1 MRIVSKLTFLGMIFL
16 FSVNAY
22 AGQLDS
28 SGLLD
33 TLLDKFQQVAST
45 WSLVIGDYANWL
57 FWGLVLISMVWTF
70 GMLAM
75 QGEGLINALAEIVRF
90 FAVIGFFYYL
100 LINGPAIAQSI
111 INSMRQL
118 AANALGTSTGISP
131 SSIVDIAFV
140 ILTKVSS
147 AASIWSPMISTI
159 MITVAIIVLVV
170 MALIAINMLI
180 MLVSAWVLCYAGVIL
195 LGFGGSKWTSDIAI
209 NYLRTV
215 LSIGIQLFTMTLI
228 IGIGQSFLDQYF
240 SIIKNDI
247 PDLNSLIVLLLASII
262 LLVLTNKLP
271 LLLSGVVGGASLQ
284 GIGGFGAG
292 MITGAATTAI
302 SGAGAMAM
310 SATAQVSGGAS
321 ALKAAFE
328 SAQAAM
334 AEESGSGDK
343 GGLGGGFGGG
353 EDTGSVDTSGGQ
365 PSGGSGGSSAGSN
378 TGSVSGGSQGF
389 ASSFSRAGRMAS
401 HMASGL
407 SNGASE
413 YQMMKGSAN
422 SIRTQQTV
430 GGEIANQIRKHTAD
444 RQSNHEQDE
453 FEGDSFTGSKKNLDL
468 DASVS
473 AVTLTD
479 ASTKH
484 L

>member
-1 MRIVSKLTFLGMIFL
+1 MRIVSKLTFLGMVFL

-75 QGEGLINALAEIVRF
+75 QGEGLISALAEIVRF

-100 LINGPAIAQSI
+100 LINGPAISQSI

-131 SSIVDIAFV
+131 SSIVDMAFV

-170 MALIAINMLI
+170 IAINMLI

-228 IGIGQSFLDQYF
+228 IGIGQSFIDQYF

-343 GGLGGGFGGG
+343 GGSDGGFGGG

-413 YQMMKGSAN
+413 YQMMKGSTN
-422 SIRTQQTV
+422 TIRRQQTV

-444 RQSNHEQDE
+444 RQTNHEQDE
-453 FEGDSFTGSKKNLDL
+453 FEGDRALLNK
-468 DASVS
+468 
-473 AVTLTD
+473 
-479 ASTKH
+479 
-484 L
+484 

>member
-1 MRIVSKLTFLGMIFL
+1 MVIMKLVSKLTFLVIIVF

-28 SGLLD
+28 SGVLD
-33 TLLDKFQQVAST
+33 ALLDKFQQVAST
-45 WSLVIGDYANWL
+45 WTTVIADYANWL

-70 GMLAM
+70 GMMAM
-75 QGEGLINALAEIVRF
+75 QGEGLTGVLAEIVRF

-100 LINGPAIAQSI
+100 LINGPSISQSI

-118 AANALGTSTGISP
+118 AANALGLNTGISP
-131 SSIVDIAFV
+131 SSIVDIAFA

-170 MALIAINMLI
+170 MSLIAINMLI
-180 MLVSAWVLCYAGVIL
+180 MLVSTWVLCYAGVIL

-228 IGIGQSFLDQYF
+228 IGIGQSFIDQYF
-240 SIIKNDI
+240 SLIKDDV

-284 GIGGFGAG
+284 GISGFGAG
-292 MITGAATTAI
+292 MITGAAATAI

-310 SATAQVSGGAS
+310 GASAQVSGGAS

-334 AEESGSGDK
+334 AEEAGSG
-343 GGLGGGFGGG
+343 GVIGGG
-353 EDTGSVDTSGGQ
+353 EDTGSVDTSGEQ
-365 PSGGSGGSSAGSN
+365 PSGKGSSSGGSE
-378 TGSVSGGSQGF
+378 GF
-389 ASSFSRAGRMAS
+389 AASFSRAGRMAS
-401 HMASGL
+401 HMGS
-407 SNGASE
+407 SMINGAAE
-413 YQMMKGSAN
+413 YQGMKRSSN
-422 SIRTQQTV
+422 SSRAQQTF
-430 GGEIANQIRKHTAD
+430 GGELATQIRKQTATRRD
-444 RQSNHEQDE
+444 NREHDD
-453 FEGDSFTGSKKNLDL
+453 FAGDSLSGNNKS
-468 DASVS
+468 
-473 AVTLTD
+473 
-479 ASTKH
+479 
-484 L
+484 

>member
-1 MRIVSKLTFLGMIFL
+1 MRRVSKLTFFGMIFL

-45 WSLVIGDYANWL
+45 WTLVIGDYANWL
-57 FWGLVLISMVWTF
+57 FWGMVLISMVWTF

-75 QGEGLINALAEIVRF
+75 QGEGLTSALAEIVRF

-100 LINGPAIAQSI
+100 LINGPAISQSI

-228 IGIGQSFLDQYF
+228 IGIGQSFIDQ
-240 SIIKNDI
+240 
-247 PDLNSLIVLLLASII
+247 
-262 LLVLTNKLP
+262 
-271 LLLSGVVGGASLQ
+271 
-284 GIGGFGAG
+284 
-292 MITGAATTAI
+292 
-302 SGAGAMAM
+302 
-310 SATAQVSGGAS
+310 
-321 ALKAAFE
+321 
-328 SAQAAM
+328 
-334 AEESGSGDK
+334 
-343 GGLGGGFGGG
+343 
-353 EDTGSVDTSGGQ
+353 
-365 PSGGSGGSSAGSN
+365 
-378 TGSVSGGSQGF
+378 
-389 ASSFSRAGRMAS
+389 
-401 HMASGL
+401 
-407 SNGASE
+407 
-413 YQMMKGSAN
+413 
-422 SIRTQQTV
+422 
-430 GGEIANQIRKHTAD
+430 
-444 RQSNHEQDE
+444 
-453 FEGDSFTGSKKNLDL
+453 
-468 DASVS
+468 
-473 AVTLTD
+473 
-479 ASTKH
+479 
-484 L
+484 

>member
-1 MRIVSKLTFLGMIFL
+1 MKLVSKLTFLVIIVF

-28 SGLLD
+28 SGVLD
-33 TLLDKFQQVAST
+33 ALLDKFQQVAST
-45 WSLVIGDYANWL
+45 WTTVIADYANWL

-70 GMLAM
+70 GMMAM
-75 QGEGLINALAEIVRF
+75 QGEGLTGVLAEIVRF

-100 LINGPAIAQSI
+100 LINGPSISQSI

-118 AANALGTSTGISP
+118 AANALGLNTGISP
-131 SSIVDIAFV
+131 SSIVDIAFA

-170 MALIAINMLI
+170 MSLIAINMLI
-180 MLVSAWVLCYAGVIL
+180 MLVSTWVLCYAGVIL

-228 IGIGQSFLDQYF
+228 IGIGQSFIDQYF
-240 SIIKNDI
+240 SLIKDDV

-284 GIGGFGAG
+284 GISGFGAG
-292 MITGAATTAI
+292 MITGAAATAI

-310 SATAQVSGGAS
+310 GASAQVSGGAS

-334 AEESGSGDK
+334 AEEAGSG
-343 GGLGGGFGGG
+343 GVIGGG
-353 EDTGSVDTSGGQ
+353 EDTGSVDTSGEQ
-365 PSGGSGGSSAGSN
+365 PSGKGSSSGGSE
-378 TGSVSGGSQGF
+378 GF
-389 ASSFSRAGRMAS
+389 AASFSRAGRMAS
-401 HMASGL
+401 HMGS
-407 SNGASE
+407 SMINGAAE
-413 YQMMKGSAN
+413 YQGMKRSSN
-422 SIRTQQTV
+422 SSRAQQTF
-430 GGEIANQIRKHTAD
+430 GGELATQIRKQTATRRD
-444 RQSNHEQDE
+444 NREHDD
-453 FEGDSFTGSKKNLDL
+453 FAGDSLSGNNKS
-468 DASVS
+468 
-473 AVTLTD
+473 
-479 ASTKH
+479 
-484 L
+484 

>member
-1 MRIVSKLTFLGMIFL
+1 MRIVSKLTFFGMIFL

-75 QGEGLINALAEIVRF
+75 QGEGLTSALAEIVRF

-100 LINGPAIAQSI
+100 LINGPAISQSI

-170 MALIAINMLI
+170 MALIAINMLV

-228 IGIGQSFLDQYF
+228 IGIGQSFIDQYF

-292 MITGAATTAI
+292 MITGAATTAM

-334 AEESGSGDK
+334 AEESGSG
-343 GGLGGGFGGG
+343 GSGGGFGGG

-365 PSGGSGGSSAGSN
+365 PSGNSGGSSAGSN
-378 TGSVSGGSQGF
+378 TSSASGGSQGF

-407 SNGASE
+407 SNGAAE
-413 YQMMKGSAN
+413 YQMMKGSTN
-422 SIRTQQTV
+422 SIRSQQTV

-453 FEGDSFTGSKKNLDL
+453 FEGDSLTGSKK
-468 DASVS
+468 S
-473 AVTLTD
+473 
-479 ASTKH
+479 
-484 L
+484 

>member
-1 MRIVSKLTFLGMIFL
+1 MKIASKRTFLGVVFF
-16 FSVNAY
+16 FSMNAY

-33 TLLDKFQQVAST
+33 TLLDKYQQVAST
-45 WSLVIGDYANWL
+45 WTTVIGNYANWL

-70 GMLAM
+70 GIIAM
-75 QGEGLINALAEIVRF
+75 KGGGLQDLLAEIVRF
-90 FAVIGFFYYL
+90 FTVNGFFYYL
-100 LINGPAIAQSI
+100 LSNGPAISKSI
-111 INSMRQL
+111 IDSMREL
-118 AANALGTSTGISP
+118 AANALGTSAGISP
-131 SSIVDIAFV
+131 SSIVDMAFV
-140 ILTKVSS
+140 ILTKISS

-170 MALIAINMLI
+170 MSLIAINMLI

-195 LGFGGSKWTSDIAI
+195 LGFGGSKWTSDITI

-228 IGIGQSFLDQYF
+228 IGIGQSFIDQYF
-240 SIIKNDI
+240 SIIKDDV

-292 MITGAATTAI
+292 MITGAAATAI

-310 SATAQVSGGAS
+310 GASAQVSGGAS

-334 AEESGSGDK
+334 AEESGSG
-343 GGLGGGFGGG
+343 GVIAGG
-353 EDTGSVDTSGGQ
+353 EDTGSVDTSGEQ
-365 PSGGSGGSSAGSN
+365 PSGKGRSSGGSE
-378 TGSVSGGSQGF
+378 GF
-389 ASSFSRAGRMAS
+389 AASFSRAGRMAS
-401 HMASGL
+401 HMGSSMA
-407 SNGASE
+407 NGAAE
-413 YQMMKGSAN
+413 YQTLKRSSN
-422 SIRTQQTV
+422 SSRVQQTI
-430 GGEIANQIRKHTAD
+430 GGELATQIRKQTAIRRD
-444 RQSNHEQDE
+444 NREHDD
-453 FEGDSFTGSKKNLDL
+453 FAGDSLSGNNKS
-468 DASVS
+468 
-473 AVTLTD
+473 
-479 ASTKH
+479 
-484 L
+484 

>member
-1 MRIVSKLTFLGMIFL
+1 ML
-16 FSVNAY
+16 FFSINAY

-33 TLLDKFQQVAST
+33 SLLDKFQQVAGT
-45 WSLVIGDYANWL
+45 WTTVIADYANWL

-70 GMLAM
+70 GMMAM
-75 QGEGLINALAEIVRF
+75 QGEGLTGVLAEIVRF
-90 FAVIGFFYYL
+90 LPSLVFYYL
-100 LINGPAIAQSI
+100 LINGPSISQSI
-111 INSMRQL
+111 SNSMRQL
-118 AANALGTSTGISP
+118 AANALGISTGISP
-131 SSIVDIAFV
+131 SSIVDMAFA

-159 MITVAIIVLVV
+159 MITVAIVVLVV
-170 MALIAINMLI
+170 MSLIAINMLI

-228 IGIGQSFLDQYF
+228 IGIGQSFIDQYF
-240 SIIKNDI
+240 SLIKDDV
-247 PDLNSLIVLLLASII
+247 PDLNSLIVLLLASIV

-292 MITGAATTAI
+292 MITGAAATAI

-310 SATAQVSGGAS
+310 GASAQVSGGAS

-334 AEESGSGDK
+334 AEESGSG
-343 GGLGGGFGGG
+343 GGGGSAGGFGGG
-353 EDTGSVDTSGGQ
+353 GRYRFCRYFWRPTLRQ
-365 PSGGSGGSSAGSN
+365 FRWF
-378 TGSVSGGSQGF
+378 VSREQ
-389 ASSFSRAGRMAS
+389 FS
-401 HMASGL
+401 
-407 SNGASE
+407 
-413 YQMMKGSAN
+413 
-422 SIRTQQTV
+422 
-430 GGEIANQIRKHTAD
+430 
-444 RQSNHEQDE
+444 
-453 FEGDSFTGSKKNLDL
+453 
-468 DASVS
+468 
-473 AVTLTD
+473 
-479 ASTKH
+479 
-484 L
+484 

>member
-1 MRIVSKLTFLGMIFL
+1 MKVVSKLNFLGIILL

-45 WSLVIGDYANWL
+45 WTTVIGDYANWL

-70 GMLAM
+70 GMIAM
-75 QGEGLINALAEIVRF
+75 QGDGLTGALAEIVRF
-90 FAVIGFFYYL
+90 FAVVGFFYYL
-100 LINGPAIAQSI
+100 LINGPAISQSI

-131 SSIVDIAFV
+131 SSIVDMAFV

-159 MITVAIIVLVV
+159 MITVSIIVLVV

-228 IGIGQSFLDQYF
+228 IGIGQSFIDQYF

-271 LLLSGVVGGASLQ
+271 LLLSGVVGGTSLQ

-292 MITGAATTAI
+292 MITGAAATAI

-334 AEESGSGDK
+334 AEESGSG
-343 GGLGGGFGGG
+343 GGSGGGFSGG
-353 EDTGSVDTSGGQ
+353 EDTGSVNASGGQ
-365 PSGGSGGSSAGSN
+365 PSDGSGGSSAGGRS
-378 TGSVSGGSQGF
+378 GSTSGGSQGF
-389 ASSFSRAGRMAS
+389 AASFSRAGRMAS

-407 SNGASE
+407 SNGAAE
-413 YQMMKGSAN
+413 YQIMKGRTN
-422 SIRTQQTV
+422 SIRAEQTV
-430 GGEIANQIRKHTAD
+430 GGEIANQIRKQTAA
-444 RQSNHEQDE
+444 RQDKCEQDE
-453 FEGDSFTGSKKNLDL
+453 FEGDSLAGSKK
-468 DASVS
+468 S
-473 AVTLTD
+473 
-479 ASTKH
+479 
-484 L
+484 

>member
-1 MRIVSKLTFLGMIFL
+1 MKIVSKLTFLGIIL
-16 FSVNAY
+16 FFSINAY

-45 WSLVIGDYANWL
+45 WTAVIADYANWL

-70 GMLAM
+70 GMMAM
-75 QGEGLINALAEIVRF
+75 QGEGLTGVLAEIVRF

-100 LINGPAIAQSI
+100 LINGPSISQSI

-118 AANALGTSTGISP
+118 AANALGISTGISP
-131 SSIVDIAFV
+131 SSIVDMAFA

-170 MALIAINMLI
+170 MSLIATNMLI

-228 IGIGQSFLDQYF
+228 IGIGQSFIDQYF
-240 SIIKNDI
+240 SLIKDDV
-247 PDLNSLIVLLLASII
+247 PDLNSLIILLLASII

-292 MITGAATTAI
+292 MITGAAATAI

-310 SATAQVSGGAS
+310 GASAQVSGGAS

-334 AEESGSGDK
+334 AEESGSG
-343 GGLGGGFGGG
+343 GVIGG
-353 EDTGSVDTSGGQ
+353 EDTGSVDTSGEQ
-365 PSGGSGGSSAGSN
+365 PSGKGSSSGGSK
-378 TGSVSGGSQGF
+378 GF
-389 ASSFSRAGRMAS
+389 AASFSRAGRMAS
-401 HMASGL
+401 HMGSTIA
-407 SNGASE
+407 NGAAE
-413 YQMMKGSAN
+413 YQTMKRSGNYSRVQHT
-422 SIRTQQTV
+422 I
-430 GGEIANQIRKHTAD
+430 GGELATQIRKQTATRRD
-444 RQSNHEQDE
+444 NREHSD
-453 FEGDSFTGSKKNLDL
+453 FAGDSLSGNDKS
-468 DASVS
+468 
-473 AVTLTD
+473 
-479 ASTKH
+479 
-484 L
+484 

>member
-1 MRIVSKLTFLGMIFL
+1 MKIVSKLTFLGIIVF

-33 TLLDKFQQVAST
+33 ILLDKFQQVAST
-45 WSLVIGDYANWL
+45 WTTVIADYANWL
-57 FWGLVLISMVWTF
+57 FWGLVSISMVWTF
-70 GMLAM
+70 GMMAM
-75 QGEGLINALAEIVRF
+75 QGEGLTGILAEIVRF

-100 LINGPAIAQSI
+100 LINGPAISQSI

-118 AANALGTSTGISP
+118 AANALGISAGISP
-131 SSIVDIAFV
+131 SSIVDMAFA

-147 AASIWSPMISTI
+147 VASIWSPMISTI

-170 MALIAINMLI
+170 MSLIAINMLI

-195 LGFGGSKWTSDIAI
+195 LGFGGSRLTSDIAI

-228 IGIGQSFLDQYF
+228 VGIGQSFIDQYF
-240 SIIKNDI
+240 SLIKDDV

-292 MITGAATTAI
+292 MITGAAATAI

-310 SATAQVSGGAS
+310 GASAQVSGGAS

-334 AEESGSGDK
+334 AEEAGSG
-343 GGLGGGFGGG
+343 GVISGG
-353 EDTGSVDTSGGQ
+353 EDTGSVDTSGEQ
-365 PSGGSGGSSAGSN
+365 PSGQGSSSGGSE
-378 TGSVSGGSQGF
+378 GF
-389 ASSFSRAGRMAS
+389 AASFSRAGRMAS
-401 HMASGL
+401 HMGS
-407 SNGASE
+407 SMINGAAE
-413 YQMMKGSAN
+413 YQRMKRSSN
-422 SIRTQQTV
+422 SSRAQQTF
-430 GGEIANQIRKHTAD
+430 GGELATQIRKQTATRRD
-444 RQSNHEQDE
+444 NHEHDN
-453 FEGDSFTGSKKNLDL
+453 FAGDSLSGNNKS
-468 DASVS
+468 
-473 AVTLTD
+473 
-479 ASTKH
+479 
-484 L
+484 

>member
-1 MRIVSKLTFLGMIFL
+1 MM
-16 FSVNAY
+16 
-22 AGQLDS
+22 
-28 SGLLD
+28 
-33 TLLDKFQQVAST
+33 
-45 WSLVIGDYANWL
+45 
-57 FWGLVLISMVWTF
+57 
-70 GMLAM
+70 AM
-75 QGEGLINALAEIVRF
+75 QGGGLTGVLAEIVRF

-100 LINGPAIAQSI
+100 LINGPSISQSI

-118 AANALGTSTGISP
+118 AANALGISTGISP
-131 SSIVDIAFV
+131 SSIVDMAFA

-170 MALIAINMLI
+170 MSLIAINMLI

-228 IGIGQSFLDQYF
+228 IGIGQSFIDQYF
-240 SIIKNDI
+240 SLIKDDV

-292 MITGAATTAI
+292 MITGAAATAI

-310 SATAQVSGGAS
+310 GASAQVSGGAS

-334 AEESGSGDK
+334 AEESGSG
-343 GGLGGGFGGG
+343 
-353 EDTGSVDTSGGQ
+353 
-365 PSGGSGGSSAGSN
+365 GSGGSSAGSSS
-378 TGSVSGGSQGF
+378 GSARGGSQGF
-389 ASSFSRAGRMAS
+389 ASFSRAGRMAS
-401 HMASGL
+401 HMGSSMA
-407 SNGASE
+407 NGAAE
-413 YQMMKGSAN
+413 YQTMKRS
-422 SIRTQQTV
+422 SDSSRVQRTI
-430 GGEIANQIRKHTAD
+430 GGELATQIRKQTATRRD
-444 RQSNHEQDE
+444 NLDHDD
-453 FEGDSFTGSKKNLDL
+453 FAGDSLPGNNNS
-468 DASVS
+468 
-473 AVTLTD
+473 
-479 ASTKH
+479 
-484 L
+484 

>member
-1 MRIVSKLTFLGMIFL
+1 MKIVSKLTFLGIIL
-16 FSVNAY
+16 FFSINAY

-45 WSLVIGDYANWL
+45 WTTVIADYANWL

-70 GMLAM
+70 GMMAM
-75 QGEGLINALAEIVRF
+75 QGEGLTGVLAEIVRF

-100 LINGPAIAQSI
+100 LINGPSISQSI

-118 AANALGTSTGISP
+118 AANALGISTGISP
-131 SSIVDIAFV
+131 SSIVDMAFA

-170 MALIAINMLI
+170 MSLIAINMLI

-195 LGFGGSKWTSDIAI
+195 LGFGGSKWTADIAI

-215 LSIGIQLFTMTLI
+215 LSIGIQLFTMALI
-228 IGIGQSFLDQYF
+228 IGIGQSFIDQYF
-240 SIIKNDI
+240 SLIKDDV

-292 MITGAATTAI
+292 MITGAAATAI

-310 SATAQVSGGAS
+310 GASAQVSGGAS

-334 AEESGSGDK
+334 AEESGSG
-343 GGLGGGFGGG
+343 
-353 EDTGSVDTSGGQ
+353 
-365 PSGGSGGSSAGSN
+365 GSGGSSAGSSA
-378 TGSVSGGSQGF
+378 GSASGGSQGF
-389 ASSFSRAGRMAS
+389 ASFSRAGRMAS
-401 HMASGL
+401 HMGS
-407 SNGASE
+407 SMINGAAE
-413 YQMMKGSAN
+413 YQRMKRSSN
-422 SIRTQQTV
+422 SSRAQQTF
-430 GGEIANQIRKHTAD
+430 GGELATQIRKQTATRRD
-444 RQSNHEQDE
+444 NREHDD
-453 FEGDSFTGSKKNLDL
+453 FAGDSLSGNNKS
-468 DASVS
+468 
-473 AVTLTD
+473 
-479 ASTKH
+479 
-484 L
+484 

>member
-1 MRIVSKLTFLGMIFL
+1 
-16 FSVNAY
+16 
-22 AGQLDS
+22 
-28 SGLLD
+28 
-33 TLLDKFQQVAST
+33 
-45 WSLVIGDYANWL
+45 
-57 FWGLVLISMVWTF
+57 
-70 GMLAM
+70 
-75 QGEGLINALAEIVRF
+75 
-90 FAVIGFFYYL
+90 
-100 LINGPAIAQSI
+100 
-111 INSMRQL
+111 MRQL

-228 IGIGQSFLDQYF
+228 IGIGQSFIDQYF

-247 PDLNSLIVLLLASII
+247 PDLNSLIVLLLASIT

-292 MITGAATTAI
+292 MITGAATTAM

-334 AEESGSGDK
+334 AEESGSGDR
-343 GGLGGGFGGG
+343 GGSGGGFGGG

-365 PSGGSGGSSAGSN
+365 PSGDSGGSSAGSN
-378 TGSVSGGSQGF
+378 TGSASGGSQGF

-407 SNGASE
+407 SNGAAE
-413 YQMMKGSAN
+413 YQMMKGSTN
-422 SIRTQQTV
+422 SIRSQQTV

-453 FEGDSFTGSKKNLDL
+453 FEGDSLTGSKK
-468 DASVS
+468 S
-473 AVTLTD
+473 
-479 ASTKH
+479 
-484 L
+484 

>member
-1 MRIVSKLTFLGMIFL
+1 MVIMRIVSKLTFLGMFFL

-75 QGEGLINALAEIVRF
+75 QGEGLISALAEIVRF

-100 LINGPAIAQSI
+100 LINGPAISQSI

-131 SSIVDIAFV
+131 SSIVDMAFV

-209 NYLRTV
+209 NYLRIV

-228 IGIGQSFLDQYF
+228 IGIGQSFIDQYF

-302 SGAGAMAM
+302 SGAGAMAI

-343 GGLGGGFGGG
+343 GGSGGGFGGG

-413 YQMMKGSAN
+413 YQMMKGSTN
-422 SIRTQQTV
+422 TIRRQQTV

-444 RQSNHEQDE
+444 RQTNHEQDE
-453 FEGDSFTGSKKNLDL
+453 FEGDSLTGSKK
-468 DASVS
+468 S
-473 AVTLTD
+473 
-479 ASTKH
+479 
-484 L
+484 